1 MLRRVR
7 PPRRPNNLQL
17 ALEWSDGFEAGRL
30 RDPSLTD
37 GTLERGERFAVRI
50 GPVRQVTFAATPT
63 CDVASTG
70 ATGTLVATDR
80 RVLLLD
86 GTAIV
91 GQWVW
96 KADVKRVSQ
105 LISGCGVL
113 WSPSAERDPE
123 GLLPLEG
130 LVVPSYTSFRD
141 RVPGAE
147 VRVGELLFM
156 KVQIA
161 WRASQPGGLSAWR
174 EDFRAKYAEVLRG

>member
-1 MLRRVR
+1 MLRRLR

-17 ALEWSDGFEAGRL
+17 ALEWSEVFEAGRL

-37 GTLERGERFAVRI
+37 GTLEPGERFAVRI
-50 GPVRQVTFAATPT
+50 GPVKQVTFAATIT

-86 GTAIV
+86 GTAII

-96 KADVKRVSQ
+96 KTGVKRVSQ
-105 LISGCGVL
+105 LISGRGVL
-113 WSPSAERDPE
+113 WSASAERDAA
-123 GLLPLEG
+123 GVLPLEG
-130 LVVPSYTSFRD
+130 LVDPAYTSFRD
-141 RVPGAE
+141 RVSRAE
-147 VRVGELLFM
+147 MRVGELEFM

-161 WRASQPGGLSAWR
+161 WRASQPGGLTAWR
-174 EDFRAKYAEVLRG
+174 EDFRAKYAEVLTG

>member
-80 RVLLLD
+80 RALLLD
-86 GTAIV
+86 GTAII

-96 KADVKRVSQ
+96 RADVRRVSQ
-105 LISGCGVL
+105 LISGRGVL

-130 LVVPSYTSFRD
+130 LVVPAYRSFRD
-141 RVPGAE
+141 RVPVAE
-147 VRVGELLFM
+147 ARAGELLFM

-161 WRASQPGGLSAWR
+161 WRASQAGGLSAWR
-174 EDFRAKYAEVLRG
+174 EDFRARYAEVLRG